1 MRTLPLLNATAP
13 GVVIGRHAIWFPDVD
28 DSAYGLKVPFQW
40 GGRVTKYGHKEASYP
55 PEESLPH
62 ELRILR
68 ALADLGMAPPVGDL
82 VYIETLISNHP
93 GGWHADPCGV
103 WAYEMADASELPPGR
118 FDLEA
123 MKALPIVGSEG
134 AWGDVCKPGNVVNGY
149 LVDVRRS
156 GFDLLRWSRGDIEP
170 LPLSPADDLLVTDVH
185 RLGQFPPL
193 ERTHA
198 YQDFYTGP
206 RWQTGERRV
215 IERAIA
221 LGFMP
226 RPGDTVLEIGCQTG
240 GFLAHAYL
248 EMRGEGVVLGAEV
261 NRDYI
266 DLARRLARRTRQN
279 IAIRQI
285 DAVAQRAELLAWVA
299 ERCPGGLDHLL
310 VLSMEKHLGEA
321 EMFSLI
327 DAIGARRTY
336 IETNA
341 VSEARPWKLLQEV
354 ADRGGIHVGNSNDRN
369 LRRLYRI
376 ERP

>member
-1 MRTLPLLNATAP
+1 MKTAPLLDATAP
-13 GVVIGRHAIWFPDVD
+13 GVVIGRHAIWCPGVD
-28 DSAYGLKVPFQW
+28 GNAYGLKVPFQW

-68 ALADLGMAPPVGDL
+68 ALGELGMAPPVGDL
-82 VYIETLISNHP
+82 VFIETIISRHP
-93 GGWHADPCGV
+93 GGWHADPCGA

-123 MKALPIVGSEG
+123 MKALPIAGGEG

-170 LPLSPADDLLVTDVH
+170 LPPRPLDERLVGDVH
-185 RLGQFPPL
+185 RLGQFPPG
-193 ERTHA
+193 ERSHA
-198 YQDFYTGP
+198 YQDFYLGP
-206 RWQTGERRV
+206 RWEPGERRV
-215 IERAIA
+215 VERAQA
-221 LGFMP
+221 LGFAP
-226 RPGDTVLEIGCQTG
+226 RPGESVLEIGCQTG

-261 NRDYI
+261 NADYI
-266 DLARRLARRTRQN
+266 HLGRRLARNARQN
-279 IAIRQI
+279 ISIRHL
-285 DAVAQRAELLAWVA
+285 DAVAQREELLAWVA

-310 VLSMEKHLGEA
+310 VLSMEKHLGEPQL
-321 EMFSLI
+321 FDLI

-336 IETNA
+336 VETNA
-341 VSEARPWKLLQEV
+341 VSERRPWKLLPEV
-354 ADRGGIHVGNSNDRN
+354 QARGGLHVGNSNDRN

-376 ERP
+376 ERA